1 MTTVSMESTTDQLE
15 SDRIALRRMFRAI
28 ADYGRQVRLR
38 RQSKGEAPVQETQ
51 DIPTPE
57 NKIPAVPRR
66 KYRKRKVG
74 S

>member
-15 SDRIALRRMFRAI
+15 ADRIALRRMFRAI

-38 RQSKGEAPVQETQ
+38 RQSKGEAPIKETQ
-51 DIPTPE
+51 DQSALE
-57 NKIPAVPRR
+57 NKTPAVPRR
-66 KYRKRKVG
+66 KHRKRKVT

>member
-15 SDRIALRRMFRAI
+15 ADRIALRRMFRAI

-38 RQSKGEAPVQETQ
+38 RQSNGEALIQEPPDQ
-51 DIPTPE
+51 PARE
-57 NKIPAVPRR
+57 NKTQAIPRR
-66 KYRKRKVG
+66 KYRKRKVA

>member
-15 SDRIALRRMFRAI
+15 TDRIALRRMFRAI

-38 RQSKGEAPVQETQ
+38 RQSNGEAQIQETQ
-51 DIPTPE
+51 DQPPRE
-57 NKIPAVPRR
+57 NMTQAIPRR
-66 KYRKRKVG
+66 KYRKRKVA

>member
-15 SDRIALRRMFRAI
+15 ADRIALRKMFRAI

-38 RQSKGEAPVQETQ
+38 RQSNGEVPIQETQ
-51 DIPTPE
+51 DMSARE
-57 NKIPAVPRR
+57 NKTPAVPRR
-66 KYRKRKVG
+66 KYRKRKIT

>member
-15 SDRIALRRMFRAI
+15 ADRIALRRMFRAI

-38 RQSKGEAPVQETQ
+38 RQSNGEAPIQETQ
-51 DIPTPE
+51 DQSARE
-57 NKIPAVPRR
+57 NKTPAVPRR
-66 KYRKRKVG
+66 KYRKRKVA

>member
-1 MTTVSMESTTDQLE
+1 MTTMSMESTTDQLE
-15 SDRIALRRMFRAI
+15 ADRIALRRMFRAI

-38 RQSKGEAPVQETQ
+38 RHSNGEAPVQETQ
-51 DIPTPE
+51 DIPTRE

-66 KYRKRKVG
+66 KHRKRKVG

>member
-15 SDRIALRRMFRAI
+15 ADRLALRRMFRAI

-38 RQSKGEAPVQETQ
+38 RQSNGEALIQEPQ
-51 DIPTPE
+51 DQPARE
-57 NKIPAVPRR
+57 NKTQAIPRR
-66 KYRKRKVG
+66 KYRKRKVA

>member
-15 SDRIALRRMFRAI
+15 ADRIALRRMFRAI

-38 RQSKGEAPVQETQ
+38 RQSKGEAPIKETQ
-51 DIPTPE
+51 DMSTSE
-57 NKIPAVPRR
+57 KKIPAVPRR
-66 KYRKRKVG
+66 KYRKRKVT

>member
-15 SDRIALRRMFRAI
+15 ADRIALRRMFRAI

-38 RQSKGEAPVQETQ
+38 RQSKGEAPIQKTQ
-51 DIPTPE
+51 DQSVLE
-57 NKIPAVPRR
+57 NKTPAAPRR
-66 KYRKRKVG
+66 KHRKRKVT

>member
-15 SDRIALRRMFRAI
+15 ADRIALRRMFRAI

-38 RQSKGEAPVQETQ
+38 RQSEGEAPIKETQ
-51 DIPTPE
+51 DMPTRE
-57 NKIPAVPRR
+57 NKTPAVPRR
-66 KYRKRKVG
+66 KHRKRKVT